1 MGQGQPTGEPGE
13 GKGEPMELGTGFV
26 PESPEATANQIAG
39 QQALSQAAQTL
50 AQAVPS
56 PNGTPTE
63 GTGEGEPMPGKTS
76 PKAQKGGVSKSGDLA
91 ENQKAEQGPL
101 QLEPA
106 AQGDSRGEKGS
117 GDSDAAGKKFEDEP
131 WFAKLPPAL
140 RSAIQAKARG
150 KAPRGYEE
158 RLKRYFES
166 VE

>member
-1 MGQGQPTGEPGE
+1 
-13 GKGEPMELGTGFV
+13 MELGTGFV

-56 PNGTPTE
+56 PE
-63 GTGEGEPMPGKTS
+63 GSPMEGNGEGEPMPGKTS
-76 PKAQKGGVSKSGDLA
+76 PMAKKGGASKSGELA
-91 ENQKAEQGPL
+91 ENQKATEGE
-101 QLEPA
+101 LELAPA
-106 AQGDSRGEKGS
+106 AEGDSRGEKGS
-117 GDSDAAGKKFEDEP
+117 GDSNAAGQKFEDEP

>member
-1 MGQGQPTGEPGE
+1 
-13 GKGEPMELGTGFV
+13 MELGTGFV
-26 PESPEATANQIAG
+26 PESPEATAKQIAG

-56 PNGTPTE
+56 QSGPPME
-63 GTGEGEPMPGKTS
+63 GNAGEAQPMPGKTS
-76 PKAQKGGVSKSGDLA
+76 PMAKKGGASKSGDLA
-91 ENQKAEQGPL
+91 ENQKAPEG
-101 QLEPA
+101 QLELAPA
-106 AQGDSRGEKGS
+106 AQGDSRGEKGN

>member
-1 MGQGQPTGEPGE
+1 
-13 GKGEPMELGTGFV
+13 MELGTGFV
-26 PESPEATANQIAG
+26 PESPETTANQIAG
-39 QQALSQAAQTL
+39 QQALSQAAQAL

-56 PNGTPTE
+56 PSGTPME

-76 PKAQKGGVSKSGDLA
+76 PKAQKGGVSKSGELA
-91 ENQKAEQGPL
+91 ENQKAEKGPL
-101 QLEPA
+101 ELAPA
-106 AQGDSRGEKGS
+106 AQGDSRGEKGN

-131 WFAKLPPAL
+131 WFAKLPPEL
-140 RSAIQAKARG
+140 RSAIRAKARG